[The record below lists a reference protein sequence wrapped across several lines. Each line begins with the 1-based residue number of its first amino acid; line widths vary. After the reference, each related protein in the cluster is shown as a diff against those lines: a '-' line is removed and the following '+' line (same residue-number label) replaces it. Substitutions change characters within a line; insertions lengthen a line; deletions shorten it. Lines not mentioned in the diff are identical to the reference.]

1 MSRARELAS
10 LASPGTFTIDVA
22 NSRVGIASTMPKS
35 TLDCGGELTSTTLEV
50 ANFAPTDL
58 AVPGTVTAGILTAG
72 TLTATGALTAG
83 TLTAGTLT
91 AGTLTSSGTITG
103 NYFTGNGHNITGI
116 STLNITD
123 YGKDLGGGG
132 GGGAVFTIGVRTGVA
147 VTFGIS
153 GETFNITNRSGGNV
167 PINI

>member
-10 LASPGTFTIDVA
+10 LASPGTFTIDVT

-50 ANFAPTDL
+50 ASFAPTDL
-58 AVPGTVTAGILTAG
+58 DVPGTVTT
-72 TLTATGALTAG
+72 G

-91 AGTLTSSGTITG
+91 TGSLTSSGTITG
-103 NYFTGNGHNITGI
+103 NYITGNGHNITGI

-132 GGGAVFTIGVRTGVA
+132 GSGGAVFTIGVRTGVA

-153 GETFNITNRSGGNV
+153 GETFNVSNRAGGNV

>member
-22 NSRVGIASTMPKS
+22 NSRVGIASTMPTS
-35 TLDCGGELTSTTLEV
+35 TLDCGGEITSTTLEV
-50 ANFAPTDL
+50 ANFSPTDL
-58 AVPGTVTAGILTAG
+58 AVPGAVTAGTITATGTLTAGILTTG
-72 TLTATGALTAG
+72 SLTA
-83 TLTAGTLT
+83 
-91 AGTLTSSGTITG
+91 SGTITG
-103 NYFTGNGHNITGI
+103 NYITGNGHNITGI

-132 GGGAVFTIGVRTGVA
+132 GGPGVFTIGVRTGVA

-153 GETFNITNRSGGNV
+153 GETFNISNRAGGNV

>member
-58 AVPGTVTAGILTAG
+58 DVPGTVTT
-72 TLTATGALTAG
+72 G

-91 AGTLTSSGTITG
+91 TGSLTSSGTITG
-103 NYFTGNGHNITGI
+103 NYITGNGHNITGI

-132 GGGAVFTIGVRTGVA
+132 GGGGTVFTIGVRTGIA

-153 GETFNITNRSGGNV
+153 GETFNISNRAGGNV

>member
-35 TLDCGGELTSTTLEV
+35 TLDCGGELTSSTLEV
-50 ANFAPTDL
+50 ASFAPTNLD
-58 AVPGTVTAGILTAG
+58 VPGTVTAG

-83 TLTAGTLT
+83 TLTTGS
-91 AGTLTSSGTITG
+91 LTSSGTITG

-153 GETFNITNRSGGNV
+153 GETFNITNLSL
-167 PINI
+167 IHI

>member
-35 TLDCGGELTSTTLEV
+35 TLDCGGELTSSTLEV
-50 ANFAPTDL
+50 ASFAPTNLD
-58 AVPGTVTAGILTAG
+58 VPGTVTAG

-83 TLTAGTLT
+83 S
-91 AGTLTSSGTITG
+91 LTSSGTITG

>member
-58 AVPGTVTAGILTAG
+58 DVPGTVTAGTI
-72 TLTATGALTAG
+72 TATG
-83 TLTAGTLT
+83 TLTAGILTTGSLT
-91 AGTLTSSGTITG
+91 ASGTITG
-103 NYFTGNGHNITGI
+103 NYITGNGHNITGI

-132 GGGAVFTIGVRTGVA
+132 GSGGAVFTIGVRTGIA

-153 GETFNITNRSGGNV
+153 GETFNISNRAGGNV
-167 PINI
+167 PINV

>member
-50 ANFAPTDL
+50 ASFAPTDL
-58 AVPGTVTAGILTAG
+58 DVPGTVTT
-72 TLTATGALTAG
+72 G

-91 AGTLTSSGTITG
+91 TGSLTSSGTITG
-103 NYFTGNGHNITGI
+103 NYITGNGHNITGI

-132 GGGAVFTIGVRTGVA
+132 GGGTVFTIGVRTGIA

-153 GETFNITNRSGGNV
+153 GETFNISNRAGGNV

>member
-50 ANFAPTDL
+50 ASFAPTDL
-58 AVPGTVTAGILTAG
+58 DVPGTVTT
-72 TLTATGALTAG
+72 G

-91 AGTLTSSGTITG
+91 TGSLTSSGTITG
-103 NYFTGNGHNITGI
+103 NYITGNGHNITGI

-132 GGGAVFTIGVRTGVA
+132 GSGGAVFTIGVRTGVA

-153 GETFNITNRSGGNV
+153 GETFNVSNRAGGNV

>member
-58 AVPGTVTAGILTAG
+58 SVPGTVTAGILTAG

-83 TLTAGTLT
+83 TLTTGS
-91 AGTLTSSGTITG
+91 LTSSGTITG

-123 YGKDLGGGG
+123 YGKDLGGGGG

>member
-50 ANFAPTDL
+50 ASFAPTDL
-58 AVPGTVTAGILTAG
+58 DVPGTVTT
-72 TLTATGALTAG
+72 G

-91 AGTLTSSGTITG
+91 TGSLTSSGTITG
-103 NYFTGNGHNITGI
+103 NYITGNGHNITGI

-123 YGKDLGGGG
+123 YIDVSISGGGG
-132 GGGAVFTIGVRTGVA
+132 GGTLTIGVRTGTA
-147 VTFGIS
+147 VTFSVS
-153 GETFNITNRSGGNV
+153 GSTFNISNRAGGNV